1 MKKFGVKSREEREKE
16 KNANKLITRMS
27 FTISDNLKKEIEE
40 LKVLGNFN
48 SNSEFLRVCVGINK
62 TLMKLA
68 KSGHTEIAVL
78 DPKTQKRVFIHLGHL
93 VKISEGE
100 EL

>member
-1 MKKFGVKSREEREKE
+1 MKKFEVKSREERKKE

-27 FTISDNLKKEIEE
+27 FTVSDNLKKEIEE

-48 SNSEFLRVCVGINK
+48 SNSEFLRICVGINK

-68 KSGHTEIAVL
+68 KSGHTEIVVL
-78 DPKTQKRVFIHLGHL
+78 DPKTQKRVFVHLGHL
-93 VKISEGE
+93 VKIRESEE
-100 EL
+100 

>member
-1 MKKFGVKSREEREKE
+1 MKKFGVKSRAERDKE

-27 FTISDNLKKEIEE
+27 FTVSDNLKKEIEE
-40 LKVLGNFN
+40 LKELGNFS

-68 KSGHTEIAVL
+68 KSGHTELVVL
-78 DPKTQKRVFIHLGHL
+78 DPKTKKRIFVHLDHL
-93 VKISEGE
+93 VKLRKE
-100 EL
+100 EE